1 MRSCYFFSLPVVCLM
16 LVSCNTDTD
25 DVGQTNLRP
34 QSAFELCD
42 SYYDNKD
49 VCVAEGDS
57 SSHAS
62 VQTRAV
68 VNPLAESDIMLMMG
82 YGYSNTD
89 IAGGKTRVAYS
100 SDNPIVVGAGLP
112 GGTYFVEILR
122 VTKNL
127 SSYRA
132 GDLIL
137 PSTPDPEK
145 KDMGVSSAGYFIST
159 LGWVPSEMRESGDKS
174 FYGTTYLIHFLYD
187 LGGAQVDRYYP
198 CHPEDL
204 VWNYSSIKYDF

>member
-1 MRSCYFFSLPVVCLM
+1 M

-34 QSAFELCD
+34 QSALELCD

-82 YGYSNTD
+82 YGYSNT
-89 IAGGKTRVAYS
+89 T
-100 SDNPIVVGAGLP
+100 
-112 GGTYFVEILR
+112 
-122 VTKNL
+122 
-127 SSYRA
+127 
-132 GDLIL
+132 
-137 PSTPDPEK
+137 
-145 KDMGVSSAGYFIST
+145 
-159 LGWVPSEMRESGDKS
+159 
-174 FYGTTYLIHFLYD
+174 
-187 LGGAQVDRYYP
+187 
-198 CHPEDL
+198 
-204 VWNYSSIKYDF
+204 